1 MSGSKSRR
9 RRSGSSSQRSRQPEL
24 VVSQPRRRG
33 RVGVAEISACIGVTL
48 VAVVLVALI
57 WIVSTKIINDQ
68 TADVRERAERM
79 VTAQALT
86 LAQEIHQE
94 LAVVD
99 QSIAIL
105 QEAWA
110 RDQEHFN
117 LLDWQKQMPSLT
129 KLSDDIFIG
138 DEKRVVRQDINP
150 AAIGQGIGGIY
161 LTFPHDT
168 LETIARE
175 GQTTRAGHLL
185 IAESGGAVEARRY
198 LMYIVRPLKQPTSW
212 LIGASYRTQDLIK
225 FYESVSIGINGVVAL
240 VDSERGTLQAVAGPA
255 ARHPQTQLL
264 DTEMLNAFKTRPSG
278 AWTGPTAMDNVVR
291 VLGFARVPDR
301 DMIVTVGIA
310 RSEALSAADTIA
322 SGMWWD
328 AFGASVVVITIA
340 GLILWEIFNLRSN
353 RRRQRNFVRMQSD
366 LESAQNE
373 VAGLRNRSGTASGQ
387 VAALMR
393 VSPDGT
399 ALLDPELRLSA
410 WNQRFAAEIGVP
422 AEALKVGLP
431 IDELFRHQAQAGL
444 IGSAEGEND
453 EAMEAEIAQRVAI
466 LRTEP
471 AGASLPQ
478 LSPDG
483 RQTSLNAEVVPDGG
497 GLILVVTETETEI

>member
-1 MSGSKSRR
+1 M
-9 RRSGSSSQRSRQPEL
+9 
-24 VVSQPRRRG
+24 
-33 RVGVAEISACIGVTL
+33 
-48 VAVVLVALI
+48 
-57 WIVSTKIINDQ
+57 
-68 TADVRERAERM
+68 
-79 VTAQALT
+79 
-86 LAQEIHQE
+86 
-94 LAVVD
+94 
-99 QSIAIL
+99 

-117 LLDWQKQMPSLT
+117 LLDWQKQVPSLT

-138 DEKRVVRQDINP
+138 DEKRIVRQDINP
-150 AAIGQGIGGIY
+150 AAIGQGIGGAY
-161 LTFPHDT
+161 LNFPHDT

-175 GQTTRAGHLL
+175 GQTTRAGQLL
-185 IAESGGAVEARRY
+185 IAEAGGAVEARRY

-212 LIGASYRTQDLIK
+212 LIGASYRTEDLIK

-240 VDSERGTLQAVAGPA
+240 MDAERGTLQVVAGPA

-264 DTEMLNAFKTRPSG
+264 NTEMLNAFKTRLSG
-278 AWTGPTAMDNVVR
+278 SWTGPTAMDNVVR
-291 VLGFARVPDR
+291 VMGFARVPDR
-301 DMIVTVGIA
+301 NMIVTVGIA

-328 AFGASVVVITIA
+328 AFGASAVVIAIA

-366 LESAQNE
+366 LQSAQDE

-387 VAALMR
+387 VAVLMR
-393 VSPDGT
+393 LSPDGT

-410 WNQRFAAEIGVP
+410 WNQRFAADIGVP
-422 AEALKVGLP
+422 AEALRVGLP

-444 IGSAEGEND
+444 IGSAAGENA

-483 RQTSLNAEVVPDGG
+483 RATALNAEVVPDGG
-497 GLILVVTETETEI
+497 GLILVLTETEI